1 MTTFTRIL
9 ALLVITP
16 LLSATPAQAASDWAD
31 EIAISAEEIQATDAD
46 FYNGVLRAEPIATR
60 AGYPRFVGEWTRD
73 ERAAPLMLQRLLAGE
88 DHPAVQAALVEALP
102 RTGGEWDDAIAAL
115 WDETHDA
122 TVRRMM
128 VLTLEKADGDIAFNA
143 LHAAA
148 TSNDAEIRAAAVRAM
163 TWRKDADRFS
173 TVFIAGL
180 QDQDDDVRSLAA
192 RASGLHKLDSAKLA
206 LAGMLDSESR
216 DDLRLAALIALGQ
229 IDAEY
234 ARSLSAV
241 TRLSRD
247 ADRTIART
255 ATRLLKQ

>member
-16 LLSATPAQAASDWAD
+16 ILGTAEAASDWAE
-31 EIAISAEEIQATDAD
+31 EIAISASEIQASDAD
-46 FYNGVLRAEPIATR
+46 FYNGVLQADPIATR

-73 ERAAPLMLQRLLAGE
+73 ERAAPLMLQRLLEGD

-115 WDETHDA
+115 WEETDSA

-128 VLTLEKADGDIAFNA
+128 VLTLEEADANVAFNA
-143 LHAAA
+143 LRTAAN
-148 TSNDAEIRAAAVRAM
+148 SDDAEIRAAAVRAM
-163 TWRKDADRFS
+163 TWRKDADRFTS
-173 TVFIAGL
+173 VFIAGM
-180 QDQDDDVRSLAA
+180 QDRNDDVRSLAA
-192 RASGLHKLDSAKLA
+192 RASGLHKVEAAKRT

-216 DDLRLAALIALGQ
+216 DDVRLTVLIALSQ

-241 TRLSRD
+241 TRLAQD
-247 ADRTIART
+247 ADQKIART
-255 ATRLLKQ
+255 AHRILTP